1 MRARIIEGILGPY
14 TRPVPHGMC
23 PTHQF
28 SDWPTLSQGGKAFSR
43 WTCTGRKAS
52 IVSVTKERH
61 MTERDSI
68 VELTREELVERLEQE
83 ALRRRGMSARD
94 LLLAYRRGT
103 LEDPGEVADLLAL
116 ASLLP
121 ENDPL
126 LAAA

>member
-1 MRARIIEGILGPY
+1 
-14 TRPVPHGMC
+14 
-23 PTHQF
+23 
-28 SDWPTLSQGGKAFSR
+28 
-43 WTCTGRKAS
+43 
-52 IVSVTKERH
+52 

-94 LLLAYRRGT
+94 LLLAYRRGS